1 MPRLVREF
9 TISRMEAFM
18 AGNLRGR
25 HFLKLVDFTS
35 AEIRDLLELSA
46 TLKANKRAGIRG
58 RALEGKSIALI
69 FEKPSTRTR
78 CAFTVACIDE
88 GAHPEYLGKGDIQ
101 LGKKETVAD
110 TARVLGR
117 MFDGIE
123 FRGYSHQTVET
134 LAEYAGVPVWN
145 GLTDT
150 WHPTQILADLL
161 TVKEEFGH
169 LEGLTLAYVGDG
181 RNNMA
186 SSLMVGCAKLG
197 MDVRIVAPKSL
208 HPEAILVKEVDG
220 LCAATGGTITV
231 TDDVATGVDGAHAV
245 YTDVWASMGEE
256 GLIAERAALLKPYK
270 VTPEMMAATGR
281 RESIFLHCL
290 PAFHNLETE
299 VAKQFPDIRE
309 VSDEVF
315 EGTQSRVFDEAENRL
330 HTVKAVMVAT
340 LGS

>member
-1 MPRLVREF
+1 
-9 TISRMEAFM
+9 M

-25 HFLKLVDFTS
+25 HFLKLLDFTP
-35 AEIRDLLELSA
+35 AELRDLLELSA
-46 TLKANKRAGIRG
+46 VLKTTKRAGVRG

-117 MFDGIE
+117 MFDGIQ
-123 FRGYSHQTVET
+123 FRGFAHQTVET
-134 LAEYAGVPVWN
+134 LAEHAGVPVWN
-145 GLTDT
+145 GLTDA

-161 TVKEEFGH
+161 TVSEEFGR
-169 LEGLTLAYVGDG
+169 LDGLALAYVGDG

-186 SSLMVGCAKLG
+186 NSLMVGCAKLG
-197 MDVRIVAPKSL
+197 MDVRIVAPESL
-208 HPEAILVKEVDG
+208 HPEAELVSTVESI
-220 LCAATGGTITV
+220 CSETGGRVAV
-231 TDDVATGVDGAHAV
+231 TADVAQGVGGAHAV

-256 GLIAERAALLKPYK
+256 DKIAERAALLGPYK
-270 VTPEMMAATGR
+270 VTPELMAATGR
-281 RESIFLHCL
+281 REAIFLHCL

-299 VAKQFPDIRE
+299 VAKQHPEICE
-309 VSDEVF
+309 VADEVF
-315 EGTQSRVFDEAENRL
+315 EGPQSRVFDEAENRL
-330 HTVKAVMVAT
+330 HTIKAVMVAT
-340 LGS
+340 LGR